1 MEQVAMRKGRDIL
14 GVALLAVLAAGPA
27 LAAGGDAVYAAE
39 GTIGNRWATAG
50 DLASAVYPAQW
61 AGRGDNVCLAL
72 GYRIRKDGTTG
83 DFRVIDQWSSAG
95 GRNEPAADYFA
106 AFADA
111 AATAVSQWRFQ
122 PRAGGVPE
130 TYTVATIGFTAG
142 NGGDAGAL
150 RGHCASPGPDGIR
163 SAYLRDEQLEQ
174 GTHSAWTASARR
186 SGGVVERTIS
196 PARTPQSSGHGAG
209 GVSGQGSGS
218 R

>member
-1 MEQVAMRKGRDIL
+1 MEQVGTQKGRNIL
-14 GVALLAVLAAGPA
+14 GVVLLAALAAGPA

-39 GTIGNRWATAG
+39 GTIGNQWSAAG
-50 DLASAVYPAQW
+50 DFASAVYPAQW
-61 AGRGDNVCLAL
+61 VGRGDNVCLAL

-122 PRAGGVPE
+122 PRAGGAPE
-130 TYTVATIGFTAG
+130 TYTVATVGFSAG

-150 RGHCASPGPDGIR
+150 RAHCASPGPDGIR
-163 SAYLRDEQLEQ
+163 SAYLRDVRLEQ
-174 GTHSAWTASARR
+174 AVRSAWAGSARR
-186 SGGVVERTIS
+186 SGGVAERTIN
-196 PARTPQSSGHGAG
+196 PAPVVRSSGQGAG
-209 GVSGQGSGS
+209 GVSGQGAGS